1 MEKPHSNEPDP
12 TKGVLAHLMVRGQA
26 GVAVVVAALDDEDA
40 GVDGHD
46 HTEDE
51 DADTDPAAL
60 GQSEGETQ
68 SSRSSDDADNVEE
81 G

>member
-1 MEKPHSNEPDP
+1 MEEPHSNEADP
-12 TKGVLAHLMVRGQA
+12 AKGVLAHLMVRGQA
-26 GVAVVVAALDDEDA
+26 GVTVIVAALDDEDA
-40 GVDGHD
+40 GVDRHD
-46 HTEDE
+46 HAEDK

-68 SSRSSDDADNVEE
+68 SSCSGDDADNVEE